1 MAIQIEKRKP
11 VSLIKEQPGLNQM
24 IAGLGW
30 DPAIVNGHPVDL
42 DLSLFM
48 LGENGKLVA
57 DEYFVFYNNSSSPD
71 GSTNHPGDSRGGEGD
86 GDDEVINID
95 LSKID
100 PKVEFL
106 YFAVTIDQS
115 EERGHHFG
123 HVQNSYINIRNAA
136 DNSILCQYKLMEEF
150 TNEDSLMIASISR
163 NGGEWNVEA
172 LGQAFSGGI
181 SELVELYQS

>member
-11 VSLIKEQPGLNQM
+11 VSLAKEKPGLNNI

-30 DPAIVNGHPVDL
+30 DPAVINGHQVDL

-48 LGENGKLVA
+48 LGEDGKLIA
-57 DEYFVFYNNSSSPD
+57 EEYFIFYNNANSPD
-71 GSTNHPGDSRGGEGD
+71 GSTNYPGDSRGGEGE

-95 LSKID
+95 LSKINS
-100 PKVEFL
+100 KIEFL

-136 DNSILCQYKLMEEF
+136 DNSILCQYTLKEEF
-150 TNEDSLMIASISR
+150 TNEDSIVIASLSR

-172 LGQAFSGGI
+172 LGQAFSGGLSTLI
-181 SELVELYQS
+181 DLYQ